1 MFPALTEIVIC
12 PPDPFS
18 PLFFFKLFIYFLF
31 VFGCAVFVAVQ
42 GLSVVAESGGYFLL
56 QWVGF
61 SLHWLLLLQG
71 TGSRYAGFRSLGVR
85 SHLLCVACGIIPD
98 QGSNHSF
105 GRWIPIFQGS
115 PLSFLF

>member
-42 GLSVVAESGGYFLL
+42 GISLVAESGGYFLL
-56 QWVGF
+56 Q
-61 SLHWLLLLQG
+61 
-71 TGSRYAGFRSLGVR
+71 
-85 SHLLCVACGIIPD
+85 
-98 QGSNHSF
+98 
-105 GRWIPIFQGS
+105 
-115 PLSFLF
+115 